1 MIRPQPASRS
11 PDLCD
16 CALPYVRAIAPYQ
29 PGKPVSELAREIGL
43 EQSGI
48 VKLASNE
55 NPLGASPKA
64 LAAARAAL
72 AEAGRYP
79 DGNGFDLKQA
89 LAERYRLSQENII
102 LGNGSNDVLELA
114 ARAFLAPGASAVYSQ
129 HAFAVY
135 PLAVQATGAEGIEVR
150 ARDFGHDLGAMAAAV
165 RADTRVIFVANP
177 NNPTGTWV
185 PPEAV
190 LEFLKRIPGNVL
202 VVLDEAYNE
211 YLPVAEQADITGWLA
226 RFPNLLVSRTFSK
239 AYGLA
244 GLRVGYGLAQP
255 QIADLLNRVRQP
267 FNVNS
272 VALAAALAALDD
284 EAFVRKSVELNEAGM
299 RQITHGLGALGLE
312 WIPSRANFLSF
323 RAGKAMQVYRRLLEL
338 GVIVRPVGAYA
349 MPEHLRVTIGL
360 EAENRRFL
368 EGLQSALQGAS

>member
-1 MIRPQPASRS
+1 MNKPQTVSRS
-11 PDLCD
+11 LDLCD

-29 PGKPVSELAREIGL
+29 PGKPVSELAREMGL
-43 EQSGI
+43 EESGI

-64 LAAARAAL
+64 LAAAQAAL

-89 LAERYRLSQENII
+89 LAGRYRLAQDNIV

-114 ARAFLAPGASAVYSQ
+114 ARAFLAPGTSAVYSR

-135 PLAVQATGAEGIEVR
+135 PLVTQAAGAEGIEVA
-150 ARDFGHDLGAMAAAV
+150 ARDFGHDLDAMAAAV
-165 RADTRVIFVANP
+165 RSDTRVIFVANP

-185 PPEAV
+185 APDAV
-190 LEFLKRIPGNVL
+190 LAFLKKVPANVL
-202 VVLDEAYNE
+202 AVLDEAYNE
-211 YLPVAEQADITGWLA
+211 YLPVADQADSAGWLA

-255 QIADLLNRVRQP
+255 QIADLMNRVRQP

-272 VALAAALAALDD
+272 VAQAAAIAALDD
-284 EAFVRKSVELNEAGM
+284 GAFVRESFELNEAGM
-299 RQITHGLGALGLE
+299 RQITRGLERLGLE
-312 WIPSRANFLSF
+312 WIASRANFLSF
-323 RAGKAMQVYRRLLEL
+323 RAGKAMQVYQRLLKL

-368 EGLQSALQGAS
+368 EALQTALQGAG